1 MPPRK
6 KKAEIIEK
14 EIKQEIVKKSE
25 TAKRIIPEIPNTIY
39 FYSYYQNL
47 IRMESLDSSFRIHA
61 NLIKAV
67 LNKIKEL
74 NLIGIQRFTAIR
86 KKSVIGT
93 DYISILTPTLILQEE
108 ADEELLRIVNK
119 LSRPLVSSNEFDS
132 SDFHSI

>member
-1 MPPRK
+1 MSLRK
-6 KKAEIIEK
+6 KKAQTIEK
-14 EIKQEIVKKSE
+14 EVKQEIVKKLE
-25 TAKRIIPEIPNTIY
+25 TSKRIIPEIPNTIY
-39 FYSYYQNL
+39 FYSYNQNL
-47 IRMESLDSSFRIHA
+47 IRMESLDSSFRIDS

-74 NLIGIQRFTAIR
+74 NLTGIQRFTAIR
-86 KKSVIGT
+86 KKSIIGT
-93 DYISILTPTLILQEE
+93 DNIPILTPTLILQEE

>member
-74 NLIGIQRFTAIR
+74 NLTGIQRFTAIR

-93 DYISILTPTLILQEE
+93 DDISILTPTLILQEE

-119 LSRPLVSSNEFDS
+119 LSKPLTSSNEF
-132 SDFHSI
+132 

>member
-6 KKAEIIEK
+6 KKTEIIEK

-74 NLIGIQRFTAIR
+74 NLTGIQRFTAIR

-108 ADEELLRIVNK
+108 ADEELLRIVDK
-119 LSRPLVSSNEFDS
+119 LSRPSTSFNEF
-132 SDFHSI
+132 

>member
-74 NLIGIQRFTAIR
+74 NLTGIQRFTAIR

-119 LSRPLVSSNEFDS
+119 LSKPLTSSNEF
-132 SDFHSI
+132 

>member
-14 EIKQEIVKKSE
+14 EIKQEIVEKPE
-25 TAKRIIPEIPNTIY
+25 TAKRIILEIPNTIY
-39 FYSYYQNL
+39 FYSYNQNL
-47 IRMESLDSSFRIHA
+47 IRMESLDSSFRIDA

-74 NLIGIQRFTAIR
+74 NLTGIQRFTAVR

-93 DYISILTPTLILQEE
+93 DNISILTPTLILQEE

-119 LSRPLVSSNEFDS
+119 LSMPLTPSNEFDS
-132 SDFHSI
+132 ADFHSI

>member
-6 KKAEIIEK
+6 KKTEIIEK
-14 EIKQEIVKKSE
+14 EIKQESVKKLE
-25 TAKRIIPEIPNTIY
+25 IAKRIISEIPNTIY
-39 FYSYYQNL
+39 FYSYNQNL
-47 IRMESLDSSFRIHA
+47 IRMESLDSSFRIDA

-67 LNKIKEL
+67 LNEIKEL
-74 NLIGIQRFTAIR
+74 NLTGIQRFTAVR

-93 DYISILTPTLILQEE
+93 DNISILTPTLILQEE

-119 LSRPLVSSNEFDS
+119 LSRSLVSSNEFDS

>member
-6 KKAEIIEK
+6 KKTEIIEK
-14 EIKQEIVKKSE
+14 EIKQEIVKKLE
-25 TAKRIIPEIPNTIY
+25 IAKRIIPEIPNTIY
-39 FYSYYQNL
+39 FYSYNQNL
-47 IRMESLDSSFRIHA
+47 IRMESLDSSFRIDA

-74 NLIGIQRFTAIR
+74 NLTGIQRFTAVR
-86 KKSVIGT
+86 KKSIIGT
-93 DYISILTPTLILQEE
+93 DNISILTPTLILQEE